1 MGTNKKC
8 VMVSIDAA
16 TASTG
21 YTIWHNAEI
30 VEQDRIFY
38 DKQKYKN
45 HTQYDVQIKPHETIK
60 IGTGLAMEVP
70 DGYFGAIFA
79 RSGLASKEGLRPA
92 NCVGVCDSDY
102 RGEYIVAIHN
112 DSEETRTVT
121 AGERIAQLVVMP
133 YLPVTFDE
141 VAELT
146 DTNRGEGG
154 FGSTGK

>member
-1 MGTNKKC
+1 MLSAKIKIKKLTDTAKTPTRG
-8 VMVSIDAA
+8 SEYAA
-16 TASTG
+16 G
-21 YTIWHNAEI
+21 YDLYADVKE
-30 VEQDRIFY
+30 
-38 DKQKYKN
+38 
-45 HTQYDVQIKPHETIK
+45 DVQIKPHETVK
-60 IGTGLAMEVP
+60 IGTGLAMEIP

-79 RSGLASKEGLRPA
+79 RSGLAAKEGLRPA

-112 DSEETRTVT
+112 DSEETRTIT

-141 VAELT
+141 IAELT